1 MTRRKV
7 KLAFIINNSSR
18 KATLKK
24 MRRGFM
30 KKMYEINKLCEVPT
44 CAIMYSPDE
53 SQPDFWPDSSGVQ
66 RLIEQFRNLPEGEQ
80 NKKMV
85 THEMLLKQR
94 INKEQ
99 EKLNKLKKENR
110 EKQIRMLMNQCLT
123 GKPLTGLDFNDL
135 EDMGSMIN
143 ETLKDIVVK
152 IKSRKE
158 EELVEMDQP
167 SVAQPPMRASVTD
180 ENFHDT
186 I

>member
-1 MTRRKV
+1 M
-7 KLAFIINNSSR
+7 
-18 KATLKK
+18 
-24 MRRGFM
+24 
-30 KKMYEINKLCEVPT
+30 
-44 CAIMYSPDE
+44 
-53 SQPDFWPDSSGVQ
+53 
-66 RLIEQFRNLPEGEQ
+66 PEGEQ

-94 INKEQ
+94 IKKEQ
-99 EKLNKLKKENR
+99 EKLNKLKKQNR
-110 EKQIRMLMNQCLT
+110 EKQIQMLMNQCLT

-143 ETLKDIVVK
+143 ETLKDIVAK

-167 SVAQPPMRASVTD
+167 SVAQPPMHASVTD

-186 I
+186 T